1 MRQEKL
7 LLVGYTTTE
16 PTTFFFFSRLLI
28 LPFCSPTPLVLS
40 VERVGWTSCGAPLD
54 EREREKGEACDAD
67 LTAVPNKLYK
77 RCYTIYG
84 TTFYMREAMPLTV
97 L

>member
-1 MRQEKL
+1 MVDYK
-7 LLVGYTTTE
+7 TTE
-16 PTTFFFFSRLLI
+16 PTTFFLFVCVA

-54 EREREKGEACDAD
+54 EREREEGEACDAD